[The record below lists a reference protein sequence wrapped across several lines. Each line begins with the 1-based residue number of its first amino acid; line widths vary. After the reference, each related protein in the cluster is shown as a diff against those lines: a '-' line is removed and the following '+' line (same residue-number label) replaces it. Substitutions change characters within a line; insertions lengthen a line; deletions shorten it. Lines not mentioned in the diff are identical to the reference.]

1 MTVEEIILNNHNL
14 IYLVLKQLNLYS
26 KLDEYYDIAV
36 IGLVKGAKTY
46 NPNFKI
52 KVSTYLCKCIRMEI
66 LTEIRKQHSV
76 KRGVG
81 CTTLSLDSEEYAT
94 KEGKSSTLLDAIPSN
109 TCIEEELINE
119 TQLKEIYKC
128 IESLDTRKKFI
139 IYSSYGVNGYE
150 CLTQQKIAA
159 KLKCSQA
166 QVSRIRSKAISEIKE
181 KMKEW

>member
-1 MTVEEIILNNHNL
+1 MTVEKLILNNHNL

-46 NPNFKI
+46 NPKLKI
-52 KVSTYLCKCIRMEI
+52 KASTYLCKCIRTEI
-66 LTEIRKQHSV
+66 LAEIRKQQSV

-81 CTTLSLDSEEYAT
+81 CTILSLDSEEYST
-94 KEGKSSTLLDAIPSN
+94 KEGNSSTLLDAIPSN
-109 TCIEEELINE
+109 TCIEEEFIIEEKLR
-119 TQLKEIYKC
+119 EIYRC
-128 IESLDTRKKFI
+128 IESLDARKKFI

-150 CLTQQKIAA
+150 YLTQQEIAV
-159 KLKCSQA
+159 KLNCSQA
-166 QVSRIRSKAISEIKE
+166 QVSRIRSNALSELKE